1 MEILIGIVVGVL
13 LTGVGAFFMLRR
25 ERQLMREAE
34 ERGEQRVQQLTS
46 SLNSLQSERDKLLS
60 DKELYISEKATLQA
74 EVKAGEMVL
83 QVAQE
88 QAQKDE
94 EKRKEDLKTELQLA
108 RDAMR
113 AQFEKEM
120 AERTETLKHT
130 NAEQMRQV
138 VEPLQQELKRL
149 QDVVDKTKESS
160 DKNTASLAQS
170 IQYVLEHDKER
181 DKTTQTLANALK
193 NRGKVQG
200 DWGEQVLANI
210 LRDSGLREGEEFFVQ
225 DNVKDEE
232 GRNLRPDV
240 VVKGADGSR
249 IIIDSKVS
257 LSAYSDYVGAET
269 DEDRKAADKAN
280 YDSIWRHV
288 EELST
293 KNYSRL
299 VEHAVPIVLMF
310 VPNEGSYILAM
321 NHDSQLGS
329 RAYKKGVLII
339 NPTNLVVVLR
349 LIFMTWQNT
358 RQEKNCEEIMRLA
371 AGIYEKYTTFAD
383 SYVTLGNQLKTLTN
397 TYDKGAGQL
406 RDGNGNLSGRIE
418 KLLHY
423 GVSSNKSIPETLQSV
438 LPVE

>member
-149 QDVVDKTKESS
+149 QDVVDKTKERS

>member
-46 SLNSLQSERDKLLS
+46 SLNSLQSEREKLLS
-60 DKELYISEKATLQA
+60 DKELYISERATLQA
-74 EVKAGEMVL
+74 EVKAGEMAL
-83 QVAQE
+83 QVVQE

-94 EKRKEDLKTELQLA
+94 DKRKEDLKTELQLA